1 MGTDTSMQNS
11 LASTQFFRMLGV
23 SGDDLGEAIILSK
36 ISNLDVHCS
45 RDVRTK
51 MDIQDINNYY
61 TRDGIEIERDSMGII
76 ILWSVLT
83 FCPYCAIMSHSI
95 TFYCGISLLYPIT
108 YYKMHDILS
117 VIPILLD
124 KSSYKWIILLL
135 FI

>member
-95 TFYCGISLLYPIT
+95 TFYCGISLL
-108 YYKMHDILS
+108 HHHVLQNA
-117 VIPILLD
+117 
-124 KSSYKWIILLL
+124 
-135 FI
+135 

>member
-51 MDIQDINNYY
+51 MDFQNDMINYY
-61 TRDGIEIERDSMGII
+61 TRDGIELGRDSMGII

-83 FCPYCAIMSHSI
+83 FCPYCAIMSYSI
-95 TFYCGISLLYPIT
+95 TFYCGISLL
-108 YYKMHDILS
+108 HHHVLQNA
-117 VIPILLD
+117 
-124 KSSYKWIILLL
+124 
-135 FI
+135 